1 MKDYTVS
8 VMIRPDSYDSDN
20 IGVDQIY
27 STREATLSGK
37 MVAVY
42 EVVSLGSVAHI
53 QHKNAW
59 IRTGK
64 PQMS

>member
-53 QHKNAW
+53 QHKNA
-59 IRTGK
+59 
-64 PQMS
+64 

>member
-8 VMIRPDSYDSDN
+8 VMIRPDSYDVDN
-20 IGVDQIY
+20 IRVDQIY

-42 EVVSLGSVAHI
+42 GVVSLGSVAHI
-53 QHKNAW
+53 QHKNA
-59 IRTGK
+59 
-64 PQMS
+64 

>member
-37 MVAVY
+37 KGGC
-42 EVVSLGSVAHI
+42 L
-53 QHKNAW
+53 
-59 IRTGK
+59 
-64 PQMS
+64 